1 MHWRR
6 EIDQSQMKI
15 AFDQSA
21 ESQEERQG
29 RCVHLNSYL
38 RASLATDAALV
49 KEQSCPPNPL
59 LQEHEAEQVTVGIVQ
74 LYLLF
79 PEGSEYLQAP
89 FPEHAVPER
98 IKRIMRDDKNDKWC
112 SKNAR

>member
-1 MHWRR
+1 MFHTAADSQRGRLRR
-6 EIDQSQMKI
+6 K
-15 AFDQSA
+15 
-21 ESQEERQG
+21 
-29 RCVHLNSYL
+29 VHLKSHL

-74 LYLLF
+74 LYRLF
-79 PEGSEYLQAP
+79 PEGSRYLQAP
-89 FPEHAVPER
+89 FPEHTVPER